1 MAKRSATT
9 RKQRAYWGATLVL
22 LGLAALTANLA
33 FVANPIAHVI
43 ENAQNGLAGVVPA
56 LGLSMLRAAGA
67 LALGQV
73 DYFSLAS
80 RILLLFSAMVAVIVG
95 MVLLCSH
102 SIATGSR
109 TRNSSTIPQEE
120 TE

>member
-1 MAKRSATT
+1 MARRPAIT
-9 RKQRAYWGATLVL
+9 RKQRVYWGSALIL
-22 LGLAALTANLA
+22 LGLAALIANLA
-33 FVANPIAHVI
+33 FVANPLAHVI
-43 ENAQNGLAGVVPA
+43 ENAQNGLPGVVPS
-56 LGLSMLRAAGA
+56 LGLSVLRAAGA

-95 MVLLCSH
+95 MVLLCSR